1 MPDLPF
7 QFIHHSK
14 ESVSAVPTGSLF
26 KDKLRRYFQYQ
37 IDSSAH
43 YASIFHKLGLNST
56 HEPFISLNE
65 LPPTTK
71 TDYRETLQLE
81 ALTRLNESTF
91 VTDFS
96 SGSTADS
103 VLRLCT
109 PTDDLA
115 EQSVTETAFSSVG
128 MGPEDHF
135 VCMDIGAT
143 EIYDF
148 YFRAARNLG
157 VRRTSFLHLTQNY
170 AQSCLPLNLL
180 QPTVLL
186 TVPSLLIRVWPVIK
200 NFWKG
205 THCPIIS
212 VIHMGEP
219 MDANFKRIVE
229 DHWKCQVRSFYGT
242 TETGGIGMSC
252 EDNSGIHFDPGL
264 FIPTLEKATCVN
276 DEVFE
281 GEVLFTTLHIRT
293 QSMIKYRVGDHVRIN
308 IGSCPCGNHNPRMTF
323 LNRTLEAFII
333 AGEKFHH
340 AMILEGLRESAP
352 DLPFA
357 ILVIEDLN
365 STEGDALLRVQ
376 LPDSYHQLEP
386 EFRATLENDIFELD
400 ALFRYGWVKFQIEF
414 LPMDMFQGRKMIKVR
429 DNRLHMGYGSREDTS
444 DL

>member
-1 MPDLPF
+1 MPDPDF
-7 QFIHHSK
+7 HFIHHST
-14 ESVSAVPTGSLF
+14 ESVSVVPAGILF
-26 KDKLRRYFQYQ
+26 KDKLRKYFQYQ
-37 IDSSAH
+37 IDTSAH
-43 YASIFHKLGLNST
+43 YASVFHKLGLNST
-56 HEPFISLNE
+56 HEPFATLNE

-103 VLRLCT
+103 VLRLCA
-109 PTDDLA
+109 PADDLA
-115 EQSVTETAFSSVG
+115 EQHVTETAFSSTQ
-128 MGPEDHF
+128 MGPSDHF
-135 VCMDIGAT
+135 ICMDIGAT

-157 VRRTSFLHLTQNY
+157 VKRTSFMHLTQNY
-170 AQSCLPLNLL
+170 GQSCLPLKNL

-186 TVPSLLIRVWPVIK
+186 TVPSLLIRTWETIK
-200 NFWKG
+200 DFWADS
-205 THCPIIS
+205 HCPIRT

-219 MDANFKRIVE
+219 MDANFRRMVE
-229 DHWKCQVRSFYGT
+229 DHWGCRVHSFYGT

-252 EDNSGIHFDPGL
+252 EDNSCIHFDPGL
-264 FIPTLEKATCVN
+264 FTPTLEKAKRVN

-293 QSMIKYRVGDHVRIN
+293 QSMIKYRVGDHVRID
-308 IGSCPCGNHNPRMTF
+308 ISPCPCGNHNPRMMF

-340 AMILEGLRESAP
+340 AMILEGLRESAS

-357 ILVIEDLN
+357 VLVIEDLH
-365 STEGDALLRVQ
+365 SAEGDALLRVQ

-386 EFRATLENDIFELD
+386 QFRSTLENDIFELD

-414 LPMDMFQGRKMIKVR
+414 LPMEMFHGRKMIKVR

-444 DL
+444 D